1 MQVIDKAVDLMEYT
15 YRETSRKDRF
25 PIKYRTLIFEMQTI
39 SLNIYKMLLIA
50 NKLSICE
57 YNSERKKLQLK
68 AVACC
73 DDLSGLVEL
82 ANKLNI
88 ISIDKMGKWQDYL
101 TPVKNMILAWIKSDS
116 KR

>member
-50 NKLSICE
+50 NKLPICE
-57 YNSERKKLQLK
+57 YNSER
-68 AVACC
+68 
-73 DDLSGLVEL
+73 
-82 ANKLNI
+82 
-88 ISIDKMGKWQDYL
+88 
-101 TPVKNMILAWIKSDS
+101 
-116 KR
+116 R

>member
-1 MQVIDKAVDLMEYT
+1 MQVIDKAVNLMEYT

-25 PIKYRTLIFEMQTI
+25 PIKYRTLIFEMQTN
-39 SLNIYKMLLIA
+39 SLSIYKMLLTA
-50 NKLSICE
+50 NKLPVYE
-57 YNSERKKLQLK
+57 YSSERKKLQLK
-68 AVACC
+68 AVAFC